1 MEKFGIFELL
11 DALSQITAG
20 TDGQN
25 PPSAPEKDDAAFAPP
40 AYTQDKNAP
49 DTPKQQTA
57 DSDPLP
63 RQNDPSKAFEEFLS
77 RHNPIS
83 EKIDKK

>member
-20 TDGQN
+20 TDEQN
-25 PPSAPEKDDAAFAPP
+25 TPYTSEKGDVAFAPP
-40 AYTQDKNAP
+40 AYTQDQNTP

-57 DSDPLP
+57 DPDPLP
-63 RQNDPSKAFEEFLS
+63 RQNDPAKAFEEFLS
-77 RHNPIS
+77 RHNRIS